1 METYYLL
8 DFENVN
14 SDGLA
19 GCDQLTETDH
29 IIIFFTRNAMKINMS
44 DIANHGGSELRMIE
58 IPAGKQSTDI
68 HIGSYLGYLVGIH
81 EDKECCIVIVS
92 KDKDF
97 DNVVQFWEA
106 RTNIKI
112 SRVPQIR
119 ESFARPAAVRQLDTS
134 EKNVAKVDGTQKTK
148 LNVDIMQT
156 LSKAGFESEIVNCVA
171 SIVVKNVDAEKGKQ
185 QIYRSIISKYGQN
198 KGLNIYNHIKKQV

>member
-19 GCDQLTETDH
+19 GCDRLTETDH
-29 IIIFFTRNAMKINMS
+29 IIIFFTRNAMKINMA

-68 HIGSYLGYLVGIH
+68 HIGSYLGYLAGIH
-81 EDKECCIVIVS
+81 ENKECCIVIVS

-97 DNVVQFWEA
+97 DNVIQFWEA

-119 ESFARPAAVRQLDTS
+119 EASTRSDTS
-134 EKNVAKVDGTQKTK
+134 EKNGTKVDGTQKTK

-156 LSKAGFESEIVNCVA
+156 LSKAGFESEIVNYVA
-171 SIVVKNVDAEKGKQ
+171 SIVVKNVDAEKGNQ

-198 KGLNIYNHIKKQV
+198 RGLNIYNHIKKQV

>member
-19 GCDQLTETDH
+19 GCDRLTETDH
-29 IIIFFTRNAMKINMS
+29 IIIFFTRNAMKINMA

-68 HIGSYLGYLVGIH
+68 HIGSYLGYLAGIY
-81 EDKECCIVIVS
+81 ENKECCIVIVS

-97 DNVVQFWEA
+97 DNVIQFWEA

-119 ESFARPAAVRQLDTS
+119 EASTRSDTS
-134 EKNVAKVDGTQKTK
+134 EKNGTKVDGTQKTK

>member
-19 GCDQLTETDH
+19 GCDRLTETDH
-29 IIIFFTRNAMKINMS
+29 IIIFFTRNAMKINMA

-68 HIGSYLGYLVGIH
+68 HIGSYLGYLAGIH
-81 EDKECCIVIVS
+81 ENKECCIVIVS

-97 DNVVQFWEA
+97 DNVIQFWEA

-119 ESFARPAAVRQLDTS
+119 EASTRSDTS
-134 EKNVAKVDGTQKTK
+134 EKNGTKVDGTQKTK

-156 LSKAGFESEIVNCVA
+156 LSKAGFESEIVNYVA

-198 KGLNIYNHIKKQV
+198 RGLNIYNHIKKQV